1 MLAGKSHFSR
11 VFLSLI
17 TVLLFTGTGT
27 SRILN
32 NTGME
37 NATQLTVSCINCNSL
52 NMSAV
57 GGQSQL
63 CKIYGIAKLRTDII
77 FMSDIRLSTKNKIS
91 CSNEMTKKFSNT
103 PYGSYDFYFNSSK
116 NKRGVAILVKK
127 NLNFAVLDRR
137 DDQAENYL
145 LLSAELAGKKVTLG
159 CVYGPNSYD
168 ADFFANL
175 ERDIVGLGNSAV
187 LLAGD
192 WNCTYATEPVE
203 RNIDCINMTNTP
215 NERHSILMRSMADR
229 LLLVD
234 PYRCLHP
241 NKKEYTYIP
250 RAVNS
255 KNRSRIDFFLTSTEL
270 LQKNFE
276 CKILPALQGK
286 MFDHRACT
294 LTLDKKY
301 ERWGGGKN

>member
-1 MLAGKSHFSR
+1 MVTPQWMTLRCHRLRRSLRRATKTAEQRTNKEKKKKHTILYPARISNSMLAGKSHFSR

-32 NTGME
+32 NTEME

-127 NLNFAVLDRR
+127 ILIL
-137 DDQAENYL
+137 Q
-145 LLSAELAGKKVTLG
+145 S
-159 CVYGPNSYD
+159 
-168 ADFFANL
+168 
-175 ERDIVGLGNSAV
+175 
-187 LLAGD
+187 
-192 WNCTYATEPVE
+192 W
-203 RNIDCINMTNTP
+203 IDETT
-215 NERHSILMRSMADR
+215 R
-229 LLLVD
+229 
-234 PYRCLHP
+234 
-241 NKKEYTYIP
+241 
-250 RAVNS
+250 
-255 KNRSRIDFFLTSTEL
+255 
-270 LQKNFE
+270 QKTTFYS
-276 CKILPALQGK
+276 PQS
-286 MFDHRACT
+286 
-294 LTLDKKY
+294 
-301 ERWGGGKN
+301 